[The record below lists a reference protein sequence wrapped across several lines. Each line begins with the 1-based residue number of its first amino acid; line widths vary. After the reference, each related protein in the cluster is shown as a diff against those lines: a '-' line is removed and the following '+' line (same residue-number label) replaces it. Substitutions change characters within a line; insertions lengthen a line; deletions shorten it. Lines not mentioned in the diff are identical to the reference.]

1 MENIIVVVLL
11 VIIVLVALR
20 ATIKRLKGKG
30 GCCSGVGYKP
40 KKKKLKTV
48 IEKKTFYVN
57 GMHCEHCKNRI
68 EESVNCIAGV
78 SATVNLKKNQVLVEY
93 ETPVDDASIINQI
106 DEMGYTVTSVL

>member
-1 MENIIVVVLL
+1 MENIIVIVLL
-11 VIIVLVALR
+11 VIIVLFALR

-30 GCCSGVGYKP
+30 GGGYKP

-48 IEKKTFYVN
+48 IEKKTFYVK

-93 ETPVDDASIINQI
+93 ETPVDDTSIINQI
-106 DEMGYTVTSVL
+106 EKLGYAVMSVL

>member
-1 MENIIVVVLL
+1 MENIIVIVLL
-11 VIIVLVALR
+11 VIIVLFALR

-30 GCCSGVGYKP
+30 GCCSGGGYKP

-57 GMHCEHCKNRI
+57 SMHCEHCKNRI
-68 EESVNCIAGV
+68 EESVNCIVGV

-93 ETPVDDASIINQI
+93 ETPVDDTSIINQI
-106 DEMGYTVTSVL
+106 EKLGYVVMSVL

>member
-30 GCCSGVGYKP
+30 GCCSGGGYKP

-48 IEKKTFYVN
+48 IEKKTFYVK

-93 ETPVDDASIINQI
+93 ETLVDDASIINQI